1 MIYMYIYQLLLK
13 KKTKKGAFNMQKWPL
28 HSNCPFSFMNHMG
41 TVFFFLVFFIGATF
55 IEMLLLA
62 EFNSKNDTFLF
73 VL

>member
-1 MIYMYIYQLLLK
+1 MK
-13 KKTKKGAFNMQKWPL
+13 KWPL

-41 TVFFFLVFFIGATF
+41 TVFFFFVFFIGATF